1 VIGSPYTAL
10 PKDLYEGSW
19 DLIMLKFFLF
29 SSPPTA
35 DCLSSCLSNER
46 KETHPSANLD
56 PGAIDVCVGVVG
68 RGFEFRSRVQGR
80 GKWQL

>member
-1 VIGSPYTAL
+1 MAIPHRRATCVIGSPYTAL

-19 DLIMLKFFLF
+19 DLIMLRNFLF

-56 PGAIDVCVGVVG
+56 PGAIGVCVGVVLDAV
-68 RGFEFRSRVQGR
+68 SS
-80 GKWQL
+80 